1 MPLLLVV
8 VTGDHLSGP
17 GLSELSMF
25 GCSAI
30 LVYNAVQ
37 PNKKRTNQANIH
49 QIINQSW
56 LSEWHACQSCNKNFG
71 KTTFLWSVSD
81 R

>member
-1 MPLLLVV
+1 
-8 VTGDHLSGP
+8 
-17 GLSELSMF
+17 MF

-37 PNKKRTNQANIH
+37 PNKKGTNQANIH

-56 LSEWHACQSCNKNFG
+56 LSEWHACQSCKKNFG
-71 KTTFLWSVSD
+71 KTTFLWSASD
-81 R
+81 RRQLRNEQHSWKDLTANI